1 MNYTIPGLRKV
12 LEERKKSATDIVSTF
27 RMLERMGDDV
37 MLSLGDHGSYTIS
50 QFAHNNIATLCDI
63 PKAYYDHLLDDAPDI
78 LCTIVNRF
86 TTDEMLCRISDG
98 EIRAVLSDRYMII
111 DNHELLTWVLEC
123 LPAGM
128 TGYEG
133 LLTDSR
139 MYAKFIGKGTIT
151 VGEHTLTPG
160 IAIQNSEI
168 GTGAVRVD
176 MFTLINDHD
185 CGMIIRQPTA
195 RIHLGR
201 KVDAGVVDVTE
212 GPEYVRQQVEHSI
225 ELATDP
231 KRIGVVAAAIRENA
245 LQVVDKPVDTVN
257 RIARNTSIKKYD
269 TLQLLNRFLDKSIKT
284 RWHLALATATTATLV
299 GDTDKQVTLERLAGM
314 IATDRGE
321 HVQVSLT

>member
-1 MNYTIPGLRKV
+1 MNYTISELQKV
-12 LEERKKSATDIVSTF
+12 LEERKKSAVDIVSTF
-27 RMLERMGDDV
+27 RMIEQGEDV
-37 MLSLGDHGSYTIS
+37 MLSLDDHGTYTIS
-50 QFAHNNIATLCDI
+50 QFAHNNIAALCDI
-63 PKAYYDHLLDDAPDI
+63 PKTYYDHLLDDAPDI

-86 TTDEMLCRISDG
+86 SNDEMLCRISDG
-98 EIRAVLSDRYMII
+98 EIRAVLSDHYRII
-111 DNHELLTWVLEC
+111 DNHELLTWVIEC

-133 LLTDSR
+133 NLTDTR
-139 MYAKFIGKGTIT
+139 MYAKFIGRGSIT

-176 MFTLINDHD
+176 MFALINDHD
-185 CGMIIRQPTA
+185 CGMIIRQPTT

-231 KRIGVVAAAIRENA
+231 KRIGMVAAAIRENA
-245 LQVVDKPVDTVN
+245 LQPVDKPVDTVN
-257 RIARNTSIKKYD
+257 RIARNTRIKKHD

-299 GDTDKQVTLERLAGM
+299 GDTDKAIVLERLAGM

-321 HVQVSLT
+321 SVQTSLT